1 MKKLV
6 ILALVASLVAGVAFA
21 QELNISGYY
30 RVGGD
35 LIGGDSHDHSKTGY
49 TGNGSS
55 LGAGVTD
62 TRGRLDFSA
71 VNEGETFGGFIRLQP
86 EASTLDQLQNFGI
99 LDVLKNAWVWW
110 QPIKQVKLQA
120 GLLDDFYVT
129 DIVDD
134 PFGGNAEETQ
144 VHYAGVYSALS
155 IDALSQE
162 FAQGGVAVSILPVE
176 GLAINIGIPLLNGYI
191 GGFEDYKIKDVYIG
205 KGPET
210 GLLAQ
215 VTFDLNNIGRIAAA
229 FRANAGGGEWDK
241 TDPLN
246 PELIEYN
253 GGAIY
258 AGFYLTA
265 IEKVGLNIGVKFGL
279 PTTYEVVSIT
289 DPIPKHTY
297 TEGLTLGLGFKLD
310 LEPFAVAARFGMNM
324 LSSTKVGNT
333 VTDGALT
340 LGIQL
345 LPSFDLGL
353 FKVFINLG
361 LDLWAHKDVDDPEIG
376 FYVNPYVE
384 KTIGGGSFFA
394 GFKLYTKPH
403 DPDTSRSQ
411 VNGRYPALLY
421 WSIPCGMK
429 FAF

>member
-35 LIGGDSHDHSKTGY
+35 LIGGDSHKHSGS
-49 TGNGSS
+49 GNP

-86 EASTLDQLQNFGI
+86 EASTLSPGFGI

-162 FAQGGVAVSILPVE
+162 FAQGGVAVSILPID
-176 GLAINIGIPLLNGYI
+176 GLAINIGIPLLNGYV
-191 GGFEDYKIKDVYIG
+191 GGFKDYTIKDVYIG

-229 FRANAGGGEWDK
+229 FRANAGGWGPLWNAGS
-241 TDPLN
+241 DPDN
-246 PELIEYN
+246 DPPDDYERYN

-279 PTTYEVVSIT
+279 PSEADYG
-289 DPIPKHTY
+289 PIIGKVTY

-324 LSSTKVGNT
+324 LSSTKSGNT
-333 VTDGALT
+333 VNDGALT

-403 DPDTSRSQ
+403 DPDTTKSG
-411 VNGRYPALLY
+411 NPALFY